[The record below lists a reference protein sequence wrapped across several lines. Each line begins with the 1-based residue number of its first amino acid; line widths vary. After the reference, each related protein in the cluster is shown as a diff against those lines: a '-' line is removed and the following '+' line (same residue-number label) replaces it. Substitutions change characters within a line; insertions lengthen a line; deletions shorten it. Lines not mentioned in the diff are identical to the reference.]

1 MEIKCL
7 RIEEKGGAVSMSCN
21 VLIVDDSL
29 SMRSVIRKTLTLSR
43 FDVDAFFEASNG
55 REALNVLASSWVDV
69 VITDIN
75 MPVMN
80 GIEMIREMHKDELYR
95 QIPVIVVT
103 TEANRERIDEA
114 ACLGAKGFL
123 KKPFLPEELKR
134 VLQSAL
140 GLGTDGTYREERE
153 AAAGGDLDF

>member
-1 MEIKCL
+1 
-7 RIEEKGGAVSMSCN
+7 MSCN
-21 VLIVDDSL
+21 VLIVDDSM
-29 SMRSVIRKTLTLSR
+29 SMRAVIRKILMLSK
-43 FDVDAFFEASNG
+43 FDVDSFFEAANG
-55 REALNVLASSWVDV
+55 REALKVLGSSWVDV

-80 GIEMIREMHKDELYR
+80 GIEMIQEMRKDELYG

-103 TEANRERIDEA
+103 TEANRERIEEA
-114 ACLGAKGFL
+114 ARLGAKGFL

-140 GLGTDGTYREERE
+140 GFAKDGTYREEATADSE
-153 AAAGGDLDF
+153 LDF